1 MTGRLDK
8 VDTSVNT
15 VIDQFEPV
23 DSVLLL
29 EVGIESCID
38 IVDNGFPAGLS
49 ASPLLRL
56 GGESLPLV
64 VVYEITESRGID
76 HRQFQPHTSFLD
88 IYSSA

>member
-1 MTGRLDK
+1 MTSRLNK
-8 VDTSVNT
+8 VYASVKT
-15 VIDQFEPV
+15 VIDQLFPV

-38 IVDNGFPAGLS
+38 IVDNRFPAGLS

-76 HRQFQPHTSFLD
+76 HRQL
-88 IYSSA
+88 